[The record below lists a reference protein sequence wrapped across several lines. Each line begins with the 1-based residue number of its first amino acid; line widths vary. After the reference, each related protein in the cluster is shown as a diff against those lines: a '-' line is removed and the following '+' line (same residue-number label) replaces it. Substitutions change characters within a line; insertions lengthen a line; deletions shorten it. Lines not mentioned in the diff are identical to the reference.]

1 MSVAVVY
8 TCDVCGREIDS
19 YVDWETGKRDNL
31 DFVLPALDGV
41 IPCCFKAHLCHKCH
55 FEIAMLISELSKKN
69 EQ

>member
-19 YVDWETGKRDNL
+19 YVDWETGKQENL
-31 DFVLPALDGV
+31 EFVLPALDDV
-41 IPCCFKAHLCHKCH
+41 IPCNFKAHLCDRCH
-55 FEIAMLISELSKKN
+55 RKIADVIHRLSRN

>member
-19 YVDWETGKRDNL
+19 YVDWETGKRENL
-31 DFVLPALDGV
+31 EFVLPALDDV
-41 IPCCFKAHLCHKCH
+41 IPCSFKAHLCDKCH
-55 FEIAMLISELSKKN
+55 RKIADGIYRLSRN